1 MIHMTTGQSTSAA
14 YIKRVAIA
22 VSVLVNVA
30 TGGSL
35 NQTFSARNW
44 ELQRNNKTNI
54 SWLID
59 LICGKDHCKRC
70 WAYWKV
76 RKEW

>member
-1 MIHMTTGQSTSAA
+1 MTHMTSGQNTLAT
-14 YIKRVAIA
+14 YLKRVAIA
-22 VSVLVNVA
+22 TSVLVNVL
-30 TGGSL
+30 TGGNL

-44 ELQRNNKTNI
+44 ERQRNKEPNI
-54 SWLID
+54 YWLID